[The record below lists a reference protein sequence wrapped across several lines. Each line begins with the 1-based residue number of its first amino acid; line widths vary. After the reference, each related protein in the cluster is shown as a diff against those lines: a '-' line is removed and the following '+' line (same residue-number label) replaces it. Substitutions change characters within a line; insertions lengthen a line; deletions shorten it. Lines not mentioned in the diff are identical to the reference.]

1 MPYLGIS
8 VNFATREKPGKRWI
22 RTAVKQPGKDVSER
36 CVDTESRL
44 LNAYGSPV
52 LARGQNYNR
61 VAARCEE
68 DGSEARSVVNHVVRI
83 FDFSF
88 ILKCMFLFARFFPF
102 QFLTRTNETELS

>member
-1 MPYLGIS
+1 MPTVHL
-8 VNFATREKPGKRWI
+8 F
-22 RTAVKQPGKDVSER
+22 
-36 CVDTESRL
+36 L
-44 LNAYGSPV
+44 LEAKITT
-52 LARGQNYNR
+52 

-83 FDFSF
+83 FNFSF